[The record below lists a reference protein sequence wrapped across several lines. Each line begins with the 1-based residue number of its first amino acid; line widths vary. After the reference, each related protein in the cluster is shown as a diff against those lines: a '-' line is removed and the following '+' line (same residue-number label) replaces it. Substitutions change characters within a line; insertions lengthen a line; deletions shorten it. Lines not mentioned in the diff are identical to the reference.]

1 MAQNIVHEPALG
13 QSAIAS
19 TEHATAGKKSGLAAL
34 AVGSMGVVYGD
45 IGTSP
50 LYALRESLVHVQ
62 STGISNTTVLGTVSL
77 LIWAFVPPPLGPPPP
92 APPGPQVRQ
101 GGGST

>member
-1 MAQNIVHEPALG
+1 MCNLRGLPGVRGAAMWPASPGRRNPIYGCASAGRSSRASGLSMAQNIVHEPALG

-62 STGISNTTVLGTVSL
+62 ST
-77 LIWAFVPPPLGPPPP
+77 
-92 APPGPQVRQ
+92 
-101 GGGST
+101 